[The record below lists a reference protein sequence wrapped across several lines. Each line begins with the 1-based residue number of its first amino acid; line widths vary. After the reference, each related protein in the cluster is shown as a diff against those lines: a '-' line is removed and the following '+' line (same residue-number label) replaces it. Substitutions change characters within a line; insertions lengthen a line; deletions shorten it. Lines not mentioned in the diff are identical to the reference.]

1 MQPHPLTAASAA
13 LALFVSLLW
22 GGNIAALK
30 LGLETFPT
38 FWSAFWRFVT
48 AAIAVVLWA
57 KYQGVSLWPERSEWR
72 PLAILAVMFTGQITF
87 LNVGTGWTSAAYAV
101 VLLNAHPLFTNA
113 FGQFLDYEEKLNLRR
128 SLGLALAFA
137 GICYLAA
144 GRPEE
149 RLAPFPIWGNIFI
162 TASATLLASRILYTR
177 GIVQSSH
184 PLKPVVW
191 QMLLSMPFFLVA
203 ALFFEPLTTKP
214 VTWEA
219 VAAIL
224 YQGPVV
230 GGICFVVWT
239 TLLKRHSASTLS
251 IFGFTVPIFGI
262 LLSGWLFG
270 EEIGARLIAGA
281 ALVMVGIWVVTR
293 GPKEAGDP
301 PPAARS
307 GAEEPAR

>member
-30 LGLETFPT
+30 LGLDTFPA
-38 FWSAFWRFVT
+38 FWSAFWRFVS
-48 AAIAVVLWA
+48 AAFAVILWA
-57 KYQGVSLWPERSEWR
+57 KFQGVRLWPERSEWR
-72 PLAILAVMFTGQITF
+72 PLAILAVMFTAQISF
-87 LNVGTGWTSAAYAV
+87 LNIGTGWTSAAYAV

-113 FGQFLDYEEKLNLRR
+113 FGQFLEFEEKLNVRR
-128 SLGLALAFA
+128 ALGLALAFA

-149 RLAPFPIWGNIFI
+149 RLAPFPIWGNILI
-162 TASATLLASRILYTR
+162 TGSAALLASRILYTR
-177 GIVQSSH
+177 RIVQSSH

-191 QMLLSMPFFLVA
+191 QMLMAMPFFLVV
-203 ALFFEPLTTKP
+203 ALIREPLTTKP

-251 IFGFTVPIFGI
+251 IFGFSVPIFGI

-270 EEIGARLIAGA
+270 EAIGARLIAGA
-281 ALVMVGIWVVTR
+281 ALVMVGIWIVTR
-293 GPKEAGDP
+293 GPNQS
-301 PPAARS
+301 AAAPRAPRS
-307 GAEEPAR
+307 EAEEPIR